1 LYSEGHM
8 TFVQGILLHTNCSMV
23 LKASAEQSDLISM
36 TNYMTLKFLP
46 EGISCI
52 SESAYRAFGLNI
64 DDILYE
70 SEIMYKVLIK

>member
-1 LYSEGHM
+1 M

-23 LKASAEQSDLISM
+23 LKASAEQSDLISIQYM

-64 DDILYE
+64 DDKLYE
-70 SEIMYKVLIK
+70 SEIMSKVLIK

>member
-1 LYSEGHM
+1 M

-23 LKASAEQSDLISM
+23 LKASAEQSDLISIQYM